1 MPTKG
6 NPVVKVRVEPELRDK
21 YAKACEALRL
31 GSMSDDLRAHV
42 LAVVAEHEGADM
54 VITPD
59 PETVREIAEDAI
71 QSTASG
77 SPAERIESALI
88 ASGVAGPVLSERFD
102 TWTLAVAVEYERQER
117 S

>member
-6 NPVVKVRVEPELRDK
+6 NPIIRVRVEPDLRER
-21 YAKACEALRL
+21 YAKACEALSL

-42 LAVVAEHEGADM
+42 LAVIAEYEGADM
-54 VITPD
+54 ATTPD
-59 PETVREIAEDAI
+59 PKTVREIAEDAI
-71 QSTASG
+71 RSTTSG

-102 TWTLAVAVEYERQER
+102 TWTRAVAVEYERQKR